1 MSKIIIFHFRLH
13 SIYVTYNTY
22 TKGEE
27 NMHKFS
33 FKNVIKW
40 VVVLFVVYMLA
51 NVITDGK
58 IEQII
63 CNYISG
69 NKTLEDLED
78 PVDNGFEKAV
88 VVSVTDGDTITV
100 KVSGKEFKVR
110 MIGVNTPESVH
121 ADASKNTAEG
131 TEASNYTKSQLKPGT
146 TVYLEYDMDKED
158 DYGRTLAYIWL
169 EDDCD
174 TSDYEDFC
182 KYNYGAILLQNTY
195 CEAVYYAPNGMYRE
209 WYEQLDAEN

>member
-1 MSKIIIFHFRLH
+1 
-13 SIYVTYNTY
+13 
-22 TKGEE
+22 
-27 NMHKFS
+27 MHKFS

-40 VVVLFVVYMLA
+40 VVILFVVYMLA

-69 NKTLEDLED
+69 NKTLED

-100 KVSGKEFKVR
+100 KASGKEFKIR

-121 ADASKNTAEG
+121 ADASKNTTEG
-131 TEASNYTKSQLKPGT
+131 AEASNYTKSQLKPGT
-146 TVYLEYDMDKED
+146 TVYLEYDIDKED

-169 EDDCD
+169 EDDCN

-195 CEAVYYAPNGMYRE
+195 CEAAYYAPNGTYRE